1 MSHETTVKPIT
12 VSPVHYWPLD
22 EHGHRFVLGRLIDVS
37 AAVVREYAQEGIA
50 AGARMGRWECE
61 LSDDRLTWSDEVY
74 DLFGVPRGAHVT
86 RAEALTYYRD
96 HSRAAM
102 ERLRCEAIEQNR
114 AFVIDAEM
122 RLGHGRERCWMRVVG
137 APVSENGKVTRLQGF
152 KQIL

>member
-1 MSHETTVKPIT
+1 VSHEATIKPIT

-22 EHGHRFVLGRLIDVS
+22 EHGHRFVLGRMIDVS
-37 AAVVREYAQEGIA
+37 AAVVREYAQERIA

-74 DLFGVPRGAHVT
+74 DLFGVPRGTRVT
-86 RAEALTYYRD
+86 RAEALTYYGD

-102 ERLRCEAIEQNR
+102 ERLRAAAIEQNR
-114 AFVIDAEM
+114 AFVIDTEM
-122 RLGHGRERCWMRVVG
+122 RPGHGQARCWMRVVG
-137 APVSENGKVTRLQGF
+137 APVSEKGKVKRLQGF